1 MNQPK
6 QPDRL
11 SPGQLLRRART
22 TKHWSVEEISQ
33 RLKLPTAIVKKIEQ
47 DQCDLS
53 RDIYQRGY
61 AVNYARLL
69 DLDLDHFNK
78 VLGEKQEEEVP
89 LSNALSQQSQTK
101 PSERLLTYATY
112 FIGTVV
118 VAIPLVWSL
127 TDGAADFFTKNT
139 LSGEPTVATAPS
151 SANQTAGQTT
161 QPMAD
166 PSLAPPQHAHMS
178 ASVAPLGALSARAS
192 SDVEARS
199 NEGAGAL
206 NQVETNAN
214 DAATSSAVS
223 TVPPENLVDETSV
236 NADAEPNRSE
246 SVTVDAATLDTPAED
261 ALLVSMPTPPLRLSL
276 QSDSWV
282 EITDASGRRL
292 EYDLV
297 HGGSTK
303 DYEGE
308 APYRILIGS
317 ATGVVLEHHGQTVDL
332 APHIRG
338 NVASFELAG
347 NPVAESSVQNSADQ
361 PE

>member
-22 TKHWSVEEISQ
+22 TKHWSVEEIGQ
-33 RLKLPTAIVKKIEQ
+33 RLKLPTSVVKKIEQ

-53 RDIYQRGY
+53 SDIYQRGY

-78 VLGEKQEEEVP
+78 VLGEKQEEEIP
-89 LSNALSQQSQTK
+89 LSNALSQQAGTK
-101 PSERLLTYATY
+101 PSERLLTFATY

-139 LSGEPTVATAPS
+139 LTADTTAPTLVTP
-151 SANQTAGQTT
+151 ANSQSNDTGL
-161 QPMAD
+161 PED
-166 PSLAPPQHAHMS
+166 PSLAPPQHKHMS
-178 ASVAPLGALSARAS
+178 ASVAPLGALNPRPAAS
-192 SDVEARS
+192 QESTV
-199 NEGAGAL
+199 
-206 NQVETNAN
+206 N
-214 DAATSSAVS
+214 DTAVS
-223 TVPPENLVDETSV
+223 TTPEAAQTDDESLPTGTELESAETS
-236 NADAEPNRSE
+236 S
-246 SVTVDAATLDTPAED
+246 VDAAQADIVAVNTTAAPAGD
-261 ALLVSMPTPPLRLSL
+261 ALSSVAQSPAQEALALTVPTPPLRLSL
-276 QSDSWV
+276 QGDSWV
-282 EITDASGRRL
+282 EITDATGRRL

-297 HGGSTK
+297 RGGSTT

-317 ATGVVLEHHGQTVDL
+317 ATGVVLEHHGQLVDL

-338 NVASFELAG
+338 NVASFELNG
-347 NPVAESSVQNSADQ
+347 TPVTAVESADDNS
-361 PE
+361 E